1 MITPDWTGG
10 LGGGV
15 VLGLAAAL
23 ALALDGRIAG
33 ISGILG
39 GLLTT
44 PGDRP
49 WRLAF
54 LVGLPAGAGLY
65 ALIAGGLPQQLQA
78 SPPVLIAAGL
88 LVGAGTRLGSGC
100 TSGHGICG
108 LARRSPRSLAATA
121 VFMGVAMGTVFVVR
135 HVLP

>member
-1 MITPDWTGG
+1 VITPDWTGG